1 MNSQHL
7 LGKIFQLPV
16 HVSTN
21 YFKLDIDWCSFEKK
35 NKIIKTVI
43 FENNCSSCQQKSLS
57 YQTPGW
63 GSVVWFYTY
72 WEKNA
77 SCMRQMNYK

>member
-35 NKIIKTVI
+35 KKIIKTVI
-43 FENNCSSCQQKSLS
+43 FENNCSSCQQKLVLSNTGVSSLILYILS
-57 YQTPGW
+57 RTQI
-63 GSVVWFYTY
+63 
-72 WEKNA
+72 
-77 SCMRQMNYK
+77 